1 VYIVIL
7 ENTFSPRPG
16 AFMPRKKIK
25 KGGKKMNRMFLF
37 WEHVEALI
45 KAINYTRIALILGIA
60 IVIVL
65 CVLMVTELSLHI

>member
-1 VYIVIL
+1 
-7 ENTFSPRPG
+7 
-16 AFMPRKKIK
+16 
-25 KGGKKMNRMFLF
+25 MNRMFLF